1 MKTKT
6 RTSKGIAIVVTA
18 LALASASFAQQQE
31 KPPIPGTYYSAKDF
45 EWKPPLPFNPHPD
58 LPAVEF
64 EPGKFL
70 VDDTGVLD
78 TPEHAEARKRW
89 QEADALAKAIAAD
102 PVLAAAARQAAE
114 QAARQAEAKWQ
125 EKKTALAPQTRAL
138 IPVGQVVSEQKR
150 QEGEAEFAALREQ
163 AARSA
168 AEQPAKERA
177 LDELSKRLGAP
188 REIQEPDGRKLFLV
202 DEIAG
207 GPAYIGSHNTVAAAG
222 ISADELWPAG
232 AWPYSDSN
240 TGRNLTGT
248 NMTLALWEVDGG
260 VRTNHNE
267 FGTRVRQRDNA
278 VLDASGHATAVAG
291 TMAAGG
297 VGILLTN
304 LNPMFPEARG
314 VAYQAKVFAYNLQDF
329 KPEREAA
336 AAGDATNA
344 PVFLG
349 NHSWGLRNGWRRYQ
363 TITNQFGVVVTN
375 AWVWWGPGAASFPED
390 PKFGLYTQTNDTD
403 TGCVQIDRFHQTEA
417 IRHLMVFSCGNDR
430 LEGPTNSPGTYYWL
444 SNGVFVASTVARD
457 WLDGDD
463 GGYDSLAAP
472 GTAKNAL
479 TVGACEDVFWISNTF
494 VYFGI
499 GPGANAVP
507 AAFSGAGPTDDGR
520 LKPDLV
526 AVGTPNLWLRNLMG
540 QVSGTNI
547 LGLISPTVVATNPGA
562 TDRYTGSARGT
573 SFAAPG
579 VVGGLG
585 LAMQRRAQLYPGLTN
600 AADAWLNSTL
610 KAVAIDTVDDVGEE
624 GPDYRMGHGIFN
636 ARRAV
641 ERVEQ
646 DFAWGRGSLIK
657 EFTLAPTQSVSW
669 VVSSA
674 GTQPLSVTAVWSDPP
689 GPALTSITNADPV
702 NPMLVNNL
710 DIRVERIGTTNVYL
724 PWVLNPDLTN
734 KSSTNRS
741 AAATR
746 GVENRNNVERV
757 SITSPPAGG
766 YRIIVTH
773 SGGLPGNPA
782 PSTQKVSVV
791 MGGVTPPAPVIAALE
806 KSPTTNEF
814 LLTFVA
820 DPGAYFTILTSTN
833 VAAPLTNW
841 TVVVSVLAE
850 GVTNTVQL
858 TSSAEYRFWAL
869 RRGQ

>member
-1 MKTKT
+1 MKTKI
-6 RTSKGIAIVVTA
+6 RTTKGIAIVITAVTI
-18 LALASASFAQQQE
+18 ASVGHAQLKE
-31 KPPIPGTYYSAKDF
+31 PPIPGTYYSAKDF

-64 EPGKFL
+64 APGKFL
-70 VDDTGVLD
+70 VDDTGVPD
-78 TPEHAEARKRW
+78 TPEQAEARKRW
-89 QEADALAKAIAAD
+89 QEADALAKVIAAD

-114 QAARQAEAKWQ
+114 EAARHAEARWQ
-125 EKKTALAPQTRAL
+125 ERKAALAPQMRAL

-177 LDELSKRLGAP
+177 LDELAKRLGAP
-188 REIQEPDGRKLFLV
+188 REIQEPDGRKLILT
-202 DEIAG
+202 DEIG
-207 GPAYIGSHNTVAAAG
+207 GSPAYLNSHNTVAAAG
-222 ISADELWPAG
+222 ISADELWPLG

-260 VRTNHNE
+260 VRTNHIE

-278 VLDASGHATAVAG
+278 ALDTTGHATQVAG

-297 VGILLTN
+297 VGSI
-304 LNPMFPEARG
+304 FGQFYEARG
-314 VAYQAKVFAYNLQDF
+314 VSYQARVFAYNVQDF
-329 KPEREAA
+329 KSERESA

-349 NHSWGLRNGWRRYQ
+349 NHSWGLANGWRRQ
-363 TITNQFGVVVTN
+363 TITNHFGVVVTN
-375 AWVWWGPGAASFPED
+375 AWVWWGPGSASFPED

-403 TGCVQIDRFHQTEA
+403 TGCVQIDQFHQAEA
-417 IRHLMVFSCGNDR
+417 LRHLMVYSCGNDR
-430 LEGPTNSPGTYYWL
+430 LEGPTNSPGTYYRL
-444 SNGVFVASTVARD
+444 SGGVFVADTTTRD
-457 WLDGDD
+457 WQDGDD
-463 GGYDSLAAP
+463 GGYDSLSAP
-472 GTAKNAL
+472 ATAKNVL
-479 TVGACEDVFWISNTF
+479 TVGACEDVYWVSNTF

-507 AAFSGAGPTDDGR
+507 ATFSGAGPTDDGR

-526 AVGTPNLWLRNLMG
+526 AVGTPNLPLRNALG

-547 LGLISPTVVATNPGA
+547 LGLISPTATATNL
-562 TDRYTGSARGT
+562 YTGTARGT

-585 LAMQRRAQLYPGLTN
+585 LVLQRRAQLYPGLTN

-610 KAVAIDTVDDVGEE
+610 KAVAIDTVDDVGAE

-657 EFTLAPTQSVSW
+657 EFTLSPTQSVSW
-669 VVSSA
+669 VVPAS
-674 GTQPLSVTAVWSDPP
+674 GTEPLSVTVAWSDPP
-689 GPALTSITNADPV
+689 GPAITNITAADMP

-710 DIRVERIGTTNVYL
+710 DVVVERILDSTL
-724 PWVLNPDLTN
+724 FRPWILNPDLTN
-734 KSSTNRS
+734 KTAAARA

-746 GVENRNNVERV
+746 GVDNRNNVERV
-757 SITSPPAGG
+757 SIASPSAGQ
-766 YRIIVTH
+766 YRITVTH

-782 PSTQKVSVV
+782 PSTQKASVV
-791 MGGVTPPAPVIAALE
+791 LGGVTPPAPVITALE

-833 VAAPLTNW
+833 LTDWTAAG
-841 TVVVSVLAE
+841 SVLAE
-850 GVTNTVQL
+850 SSTNTVQL
-858 TSSAEYRFWAL
+858 TSSAEHRFWAL